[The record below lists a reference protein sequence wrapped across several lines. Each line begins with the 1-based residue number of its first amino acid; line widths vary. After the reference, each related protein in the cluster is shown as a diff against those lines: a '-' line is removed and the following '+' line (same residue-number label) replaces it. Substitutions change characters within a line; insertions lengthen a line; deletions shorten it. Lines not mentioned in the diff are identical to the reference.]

1 MWIIIVG
8 LLKWKEKKEIDI
20 QIDEKKKIIADL
32 ESVVTAQKNNQQS
45 ECNIKIKEI
54 NKRIKPDKDRLI
66 NIQKRLNEINKEL
79 TKER

>member
-54 NKRIKPDKDRLI
+54 NKQIKPGKDRLI